1 MDPENR
7 NKLESLDLP
16 GFTVPT
22 DRELKD
28 MQSLV
33 RYLSQAM
40 TIPLSEHGNG
50 EKYLECVDE
59 SGFILTLDFTMKLL
73 RMHERVVCRTP
84 CIVEG
89 ETGVSKTA
97 LTKMYSMLRNEGV
110 RRRARVVL
118 ESDLEDMEKQ
128 LGSYCVEYTGG
139 ILEGITSTLSSDSQD
154 HAELF
159 EGARKWIVDRLAS
172 RPSIF
177 AELPT
182 DLQKPPSCPEELVAV
197 LTWFKEAHLEGMFF
211 EMTMDSSLTE
221 DDIMAS
227 FVEPRRVARKVRSSG
242 ALVVVFID
250 GESSQRWRCSDCFTQ
265 YILWQRSTLVLCL
278 VF

>member
-1 MDPENR
+1 MDPEKR
-7 NKLESLDLP
+7 KKLESLDLP
-16 GFTVPT
+16 GITLSGKDKGQNNHDRPHQGGPFYRKIQTLIGRCWCCAAMTLSRNHNDEKDNGGGQGVLA

-59 SGFILTLDFTMKLL
+59 NGFILTLDFTMKLL

-139 ILEGITSTLSSDSQD
+139 ILEGISSTLSSDSQD
-154 HAELF
+154 
-159 EGARKWIVDRLAS
+159 
-172 RPSIF
+172 
-177 AELPT
+177 
-182 DLQKPPSCPEELVAV
+182 QPSCSKLHEI
-197 LTWFKEAHLEGMFF
+197 G
-211 EMTMDSSLTE
+211 
-221 DDIMAS
+221 
-227 FVEPRRVARKVRSSG
+227 
-242 ALVVVFID
+242 
-250 GESSQRWRCSDCFTQ
+250 
-265 YILWQRSTLVLCL
+265 
-278 VF
+278 